1 MGSPRLALV
10 GAFVVG
16 GLLLF
21 AVGLFMIGDRRQLF
35 TEHFEVV
42 ADFGNVTGLQVGTD
56 VRLSGLPAGEVTDIV
71 IPPAPGGRFEV
82 RMRVREDLHSLVRTD
97 SVAAVLTDG
106 LLGSA
111 FLQIRSGTESA
122 PEVADGG
129 RLSGADAVQIAD
141 LIEEGRETFRL
152 VSGEFV
158 ALREQMTETF
168 AGLGETVETTTL
180 LISDVGNDVRAVSAT
195 SALFIDAA
203 RGVMEDTRGLL
214 QGVSAG
220 EGTAG
225 KLLTDDAL
233 YTHMTGLVGEVE
245 ATMRSVRVSAEQF
258 EQIVGGLQGPESA
271 AQRLLVDA
279 GDVVTS
285 ARDAMADLAENT
297 EAMKRN
303 WLLRGFFSDRGF
315 YNLDEMTVDEY
326 RALLRDERY
335 APLRI
340 WLGADVLFETDGG
353 RQSDV
358 GRRGRRAHR
367 GGDGRA
373 AAIPAQQPAGR
384 RGLRHGR
391 RPRPAVHHGG
401 RALGGRPGPP
411 GPYLPPHGPADRHD
425 ADRPGGGRQPVR
437 RRPLGRRGADAVR
450 RPRPDRPRPGR
461 RGCTLTRISHQR
473 SSRGRR
479 GAGVDRT
486 TAAQGAARPARRGA
500 TGSPLAQAG
509 GLGRSPMLAMPLQA

>member
-42 ADFGNVTGLQVGTD
+42 ADFGNVTGVQVGTD

-71 IPPAPGGRFEV
+71 IPPAPGGRFQV

-111 FLQIRSGTESA
+111 FLQIRAGTGSA
-122 PEVADGG
+122 PEVAHGG
-129 RLSGADAVQIAD
+129 MLSGADAVQIAD
-141 LIEEGRETFRL
+141 LIEEGRETFR
-152 VSGEFV
+152 VVADEFV
-158 ALREQMTETF
+158 GLREQMAETF
-168 AGLGETVETTTL
+168 SGLGETVETTTL
-180 LISDVGNDVRAVSAT
+180 LINDVGNDVREVT
-195 SALFIDAA
+195 TVSALFVDAA
-203 RGVMEDTRGLL
+203 RGVMEDTRGIV
-214 QGVSAG
+214 QGVAAG

-233 YTHMTGLVGEVE
+233 YTHMTGLAGEIE
-245 ATMRSVRVSAEQF
+245 ATMRSVRGSAEQF

-279 GDVVTS
+279 GDVVTY

-326 RALLRDERY
+326 RELLRDERY

-340 WLGADVLFETDGG
+340 WLSADVLFETDEDGSVTLADGAEERIEEAMGELLQYPRNSPLVVEGYATAGG
-353 RQSDV
+353 PGQQFITADARSSAVQDHLV
-358 GRRGRRAHR
+358 RTFRRAAELT
-367 GGDGRA
+367 GTMPIGPEADESPSGDGRWDGVA
-373 AAIPAQQPAGR
+373 LTLFADPDLIGR
-384 RGLRHGR
+384 D
-391 RPRPAVHHGG
+391 PAV
-401 RALGGRPGPP
+401 A
-411 GPYLPPHGPADRHD
+411 
-425 ADRPGGGRQPVR
+425 
-437 RRPLGRRGADAVR
+437 AV
-450 RPRPDRPRPGR
+450 P
-461 RGCTLTRISHQR
+461 
-473 SSRGRR
+473 
-479 GAGVDRT
+479 
-486 TAAQGAARPARRGA
+486 
-500 TGSPLAQAG
+500 
-509 GLGRSPMLAMPLQA
+509 

>member
-71 IPPAPGGRFEV
+71 IPRAPGGRFQV
-82 RMRVREDLHSLVRTD
+82 WMRVREDLHALVRTD

-106 LLGSA
+106 LLGA
-111 FLQIRSGTESA
+111 GYIQIRAGTESA

-129 RLSGADAVQIAD
+129 TLSGADAIEIAD

-152 VSGEFV
+152 VSSEFV
-158 ALREQMTETF
+158 ALREQMTATF

-180 LISDVGNDVRAVSAT
+180 LISDVGNDVREVTTT
-195 SALFIDAA
+195 SALFMDAA
-203 RGVMEDTRGLL
+203 RGVMEDTRGIL
-214 QGVSAG
+214 QGVAAG
-220 EGTAG
+220 EGSAG
-225 KLLTDDAL
+225 KFLTDDAL
-233 YTHMTGLVGEVE
+233 YTHMTGLAGEVE
-245 ATMRSVRVSAEQF
+245 ATMRSVRGGAEQF

-279 GDVVTS
+279 GEVVHH

-303 WLLRGFFSDRGF
+303 WLLRDFFSDRGF
-315 YNLDEMTVDEY
+315 YNLDEMTVEEY
-326 RALLRDERY
+326 RVLLRDDRY

-340 WLGADVLFETDGG
+340 WLSADVLFETDEDGSLTLADGAEERIEEAMGELLQYPRNSPLVVEGYATAGG
-353 RQSDV
+353 PGQQFITADARSAAVQDHLL
-358 GRRGRRAHR
+358 GTFRRVAALTGTMPIGPEAEDSPS
-367 GGDGRA
+367 GDGRWDGVA
-373 AAIPAQQPAGR
+373 LTLFADPDLIGR
-384 RGLRHGR
+384 D
-391 RPRPAVHHGG
+391 P
-401 RALGGRPGPP
+401 
-411 GPYLPPHGPADRHD
+411 
-425 ADRPGGGRQPVR
+425 
-437 RRPLGRRGADAVR
+437 DAV
-450 RPRPDRPRPGR
+450 
-461 RGCTLTRISHQR
+461 
-473 SSRGRR
+473 
-479 GAGVDRT
+479 
-486 TAAQGAARPARRGA
+486 AAP
-500 TGSPLAQAG
+500 
-509 GLGRSPMLAMPLQA
+509 